1 MTKKQDKRKVLGR
14 GLDAL
19 IPSAPTDPFST
30 GITELDIDRVSPNR
44 YQPREHFDGDRLDE
58 LAQSIRENGII
69 QPIVVRPMGEEFQI
83 VAGERRWRAAQRA
96 GLRRV
101 PAVINHVTDEKL
113 LEIALVENIQ
123 RQDLTPVETA
133 KALRLLLD
141 EHGLTQER
149 LAERVGMKRPSVT
162 NYLRLLQLAAPVRE
176 ALEEGRLDMGHARA
190 LGGLDDQAKQAELCK
205 TVLQGGLSVRQV
217 EKLVARA
224 KGNESDADQKPEK
237 RPDPNV
243 AAAEK
248 RLMGVLGARVN
259 IVRGSRGAGKI
270 EILFKTDEELDRLFQ
285 HLVDDEQVATGEIQ

>member
-1 MTKKQDKRKVLGR
+1 MKRKPDKRKVLGR

-19 IPSAPTDPFST
+19 IPSGPADAYST

-69 QPIVVRPMGEEFQI
+69 QPIVVRPQGDDFQI

-113 LEIALVENIQ
+113 LEVALVENIQ

-141 EHGLTQER
+141 EHGLTQEA
-149 LAERVGMKRPSVT
+149 LADRVGMKRPTVT
-162 NYLRLLQLAAPVRE
+162 NYLRLLSLAEPVRE
-176 ALEEGRLDMGHARA
+176 ALEQGRLDMGHARA
-190 LGGLDDQAKQAELCK
+190 LGGLEDRAQQAALCRQ
-205 TVLQGGLSVRQV
+205 VLADGLSVRQV
-217 EKLVARA
+217 EKLVSRA
-224 KGNESDADQKPEK
+224 KGGGEAEEK
-237 RPDPNV
+237 TKTQGSKDPNV

-259 IVRGSRGAGKI
+259 IVRNSKGAGRI
-270 EILFKTDEELDRLFQ
+270 EIQFKNEEELDRLFQ
-285 HLVDDEQVATGEIQ
+285 HLVDDTQVASGVQ

>member
-19 IPSAPTDPFST
+19 IPAAPTDTFST

-162 NYLRLLQLAAPVRE
+162 NYLRLLQLAPPVRE

-190 LGGLDDQAKQAELCK
+190 LGGLDDQAAQAELCK

-224 KGNESDADQKPEK
+224 KGGGHEDPKKPEK
-237 RPDPNV
+237 RQDPNV

-259 IVRGSRGAGKI
+259 IVRSARGAGRI
-270 EILFKTDEELDRLFQ
+270 EIVFKTDEELDRLFQ
-285 HLVDDEQVATGEIQ
+285 HLVDDEQVAAGEIQ

>member
-1 MTKKQDKRKVLGR
+1 MTKKQDKRRVLGR

-19 IPSAPTDPFST
+19 IPAAPTDTFST

-44 YQPREHFDGDRLDE
+44 YQPREHFDGDRLDD

-162 NYLRLLQLAAPVRE
+162 NYLRLLQLAPPVRE

-190 LGGLDDQAKQAELCK
+190 LGGLDDQTAQAQLCK

-224 KGNESDADQKPEK
+224 KGGGDDDAKKTEK
-237 RPDPNV
+237 RQDPNV

-270 EILFKTDEELDRLFQ
+270 EILFKTDDELDRLFQ
-285 HLVDDEQVATGEIQ
+285 HLVDDEQVAAGEIQ